1 MPNKLAHFA
10 IEADDVERAKI
21 FYESVFGWDFE
32 DWGPPGFY
40 LIHNAG
46 LHGALQQRLEPLDTE
61 PLGTEPL
68 GTEPLGT
75 GRNGFHGSIAVENLD
90 ATAELIEQSGGRLI
104 GDRHTIPTVGELCE
118 FVDTEGNEATI
129 IVYEAEQRKSLGL

>member
-21 FYESVFGWDFE
+21 FYESVFGWRFE
-32 DWGPPGFY
+32 DWGPPDFY
-40 LIHNAG
+40 LIHDAG
-46 LHGALQQRLEPLDTE
+46 LHGALQQRL
-61 PLGTEPL
+61 
-68 GTEPLGT
+68 EPLGT

-104 GDRHTIPTVGELCE
+104 GHRHTIPTVGELSE
-118 FVDTEGNEATI
+118 FVDTEGNQATI
-129 IVYEAEQRKSLGL
+129 IVYEPEQRKALGL

>member
-21 FYESVFGWDFE
+21 FYESVFGWSFE
-32 DWGPPGFY
+32 GWGPPGFY

-46 LHGALQQRLEPLDTE
+46 MHVALQQRL
-61 PLGTEPL
+61 
-68 GTEPLGT
+68 EPLGT

-90 ATAELIEQSGGRLI
+90 TTAELIEQSGGRLI

-118 FVDTEGNEATI
+118 FIDTEGNEATI
-129 IVYEAEQRKSLGL
+129 IVYEAEQRKALGL